1 MTRGALGVETPDLPL
16 PSQRGSGAPLRIVC
30 PTYWYPQHANDTQA
44 TYVHDINRHLARRGN
59 QVTVV
64 TPGDRSLPAED
75 SFDGVDIVRFPME
88 LPSDL
93 TYGRVAQGKVSLLG
107 RFARLAVMAHYMEA
121 QFRTT
126 LSVARQRGADVLHAH
141 WAIPTGPAAV
151 LAARRLQVPSV
162 ITMHGGDV
170 YVNPKQGYDFPTRW
184 YVRPPLRWTLNHA
197 DALTAITEDCRKH
210 ALRAGAPERSIRLI
224 FNGTDLTRF
233 SPSANGNRVDPY
245 FGSQM
250 IFACRQLFPRKGIRF
265 LVEAVAQLK
274 PRFPELKLVL
284 AGDGFERPALV
295 KLAEELGISDD
306 VTFLGWVPNV
316 TLPDYYRAAAISVV
330 PSLEEGFGIPAAEA
344 MGCEVPVV
352 ASDAGG
358 LPEVVE
364 HGVTGLVVPRG
375 DTAALAEAIGSLL
388 ADPARRRR
396 MGAAGRERALRLFDW
411 DRTAEQFERL
421 YLEVGARVSR

>member
-1 MTRGALGVETPDLPL
+1 
-16 PSQRGSGAPLRIVC
+16 
-30 PTYWYPQHANDTQA
+30 
-44 TYVHDINRHLARRGN
+44 
-59 QVTVV
+59 
-64 TPGDRSLPAED
+64 
-75 SFDGVDIVRFPME
+75 ME

-121 QFRTT
+121 QYRATVSVGPRTRAPT
-126 LSVARQRGADVLHAH
+126 CVHAH

-151 LAARRLQVPSV
+151 LAARRLKIPSV

-170 YVNPKQGYDFPTRW
+170 YVNPEQGYDFPTRW
-184 YVRPPLRWTLNHA
+184 YVRPPLRWTLSHA
-197 DALTAITEDCRKH
+197 DALTAITDDCRQH
-210 ALRAGAPERSIRLI
+210 ALRAGAPERCIRLI
-224 FNGTDLTRF
+224 FNGTDLRRF
-233 SPSANGNRVDPY
+233 SPSPNGNGVDPR
-245 FGSQM
+245 FGPQM

-316 TLPDYYRAAAISVV
+316 GAPRVLPRRRDLRRSPRWRRASASRPRRRWAARS
-330 PSLEEGFGIPAAEA
+330 
-344 MGCEVPVV
+344 PVV

-375 DTAALAEAIGSLL
+375 DTGALAEAIGSLL
-388 ADPARRRR
+388 ADPERRRR
-396 MGAAGRERALRLFDW
+396 MGVAGRERALRLFDW
-411 DRTAEQFERL
+411 DRSAEQFERL